1 MVRSFGGE
9 DSPPDGIA
17 VAGAARAVQFDK
29 LLATSDGTNWEDV
42 GTINPSVRDCV
53 FTSPTQGIAMTPCW
67 VPSRKTA
74 TRRARRSCASTIE
87 GLGII
92 CQAYCD
98 FDDTVS
104 VALETV

>member
-42 GTINPSVRDCV
+42 GTINPSVRDYV
-53 FTSPTQGIAMTPCW
+53 FTSPTQGMCYDAVLVAISEDGYPPRQTKLCVDNRRTW
-67 VPSRKTA
+67 NHLPS
-74 TRRARRSCASTIE
+74 
-87 GLGII
+87 L
-92 CQAYCD
+92 
-98 FDDTVS
+98 
-104 VALETV
+104 L